1 MTDAAAIR
9 ARRAVQSMVGDD
21 IHVSVD
27 IDRNAGPARPPSH
40 SMTAGTIVSVEMYGR
55 EGMPRD
61 AALRVSMKGEALA
74 WAVEEIVSAA
84 RRAAERILLLRPTWR
99 RGIQTS
105 IAIDGA
111 LKRSRS
117 A

>member
-1 MTDAAAIR
+1 MTDTAAIQ
-9 ARRAVQSMVGDD
+9 AQQAVQSMVGDD
-21 IHVSVD
+21 IHVSID
-27 IDRNAGPARPPSH
+27 IDRNAGPIRAPSH
-40 SMTAGTIVSVEMYGR
+40 SMVTGTIVSVEMYGR
-55 EGMPRD
+55 EGIPRD

-84 RRAAERILLLRPTWR
+84 RRAAERILRLRPTWR
-99 RGIQTS
+99 RGLQTP